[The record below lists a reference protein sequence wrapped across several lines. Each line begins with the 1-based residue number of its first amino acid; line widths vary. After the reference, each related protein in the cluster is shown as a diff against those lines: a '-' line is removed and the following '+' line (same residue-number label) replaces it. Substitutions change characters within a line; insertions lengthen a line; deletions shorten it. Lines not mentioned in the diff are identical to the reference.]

1 MENVN
6 IPVNYVAIHQ
16 CDYSDLI
23 KDSEAL
29 YRLKEAAMS
38 GIYWKR
44 YSFNNSLEVEYDT
57 KPIMDALR
65 ILFPLDYRNTVE
77 ATKEAFLADEEK
89 QNEVEE

>member
-16 CDYSDLI
+16 GDYRCLI
-23 KDSEAL
+23 KDNEAFNI
-29 YRLKEAAMS
+29 LKEAALS

-44 YSFNNSLEVEYDT
+44 YSFNNSLELEYND

-65 ILFPLDYRNTVE
+65 ILFPLEYRDTVE
-77 ATKEAFLADEEK
+77 AAKEAFLADEAK
-89 QNEVEE
+89 GEEE